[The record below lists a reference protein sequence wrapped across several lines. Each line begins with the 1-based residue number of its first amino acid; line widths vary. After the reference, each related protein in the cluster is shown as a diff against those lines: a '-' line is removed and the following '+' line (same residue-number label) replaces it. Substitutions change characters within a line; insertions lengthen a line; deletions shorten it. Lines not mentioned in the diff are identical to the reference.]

1 MLSQARLSSE
11 GYRENECKTL
21 TTEMDED
28 MRIKINSELKYQR
41 KSDQEILLSS
51 SNSINAE
58 DKHQETSPGS

>member
-1 MLSQARLSSE
+1 M
-11 GYRENECKTL
+11 
-21 TTEMDED
+21 TEMDED